1 MSASSKTSAI
11 DLIILGL
18 LHNEPM
24 SPYDLSKLQGM
35 YELVKISKPAI
46 YKNVHRLE
54 QKGFLKS
61 SVTKTGNMPEKKIY
75 TITENGKE
83 HLLALMEQCVAGPI
97 RFHFD
102 FNAFILMIMVQPKE
116 NALSLL
122 SDLRHKLKENLTYL
136 EKSRSR
142 FSYLPFPIGSLA
154 SQHIR
159 LNKTLITWLQDF
171 EVEFEKVQT

>member
-1 MSASSKTSAI
+1 MSAPSKTSAI

-24 SPYDLSKLQGM
+24 SAYDLSKLQGI

-46 YKNVHRLE
+46 YKNVHRLNE
-54 QKGFLKS
+54 KGFLKS
-61 SVTKTGNMPEKKIY
+61 SVAKIGRMPEKAIY
-75 TITENGKE
+75 TITENGKK
-83 HLLALMEQCVAGPI
+83 HLLILMEQCVAGPI
-97 RFHFD
+97 KFHFD

-116 NALSLL
+116 KAISLL
-122 SDLRHKLKENLTYL
+122 SGLRHKLEENLSYL
-136 EKSRSR
+136 EKSSSQ
-142 FSYLPFPIGSLA
+142 FSNLPFPIGSLA
-154 SQHIR
+154 SQHIT